1 MELEKLRDTE
11 GRVSNLNR
19 GRLVRVRVKDRVR
32 VTDLLGV
39 NGHVQNRSF
48 VVKERVLRYGEDAL
62 AGV

>member
-19 GRLVRVRVKDRVR
+19 GRLVRVRVRA
-32 VTDLLGV
+32 TDLLGV

-48 VVKERVLRYGEDAL
+48 VVKKRVLRYGEDAL